1 MMGSEPLTRKRKA
14 ERIGPKG
21 MDSMRRFAVLVAFF
35 LLFTFGAFAEAGKC
49 DCSKCRSDQIC
60 CPTANG
66 YCGCFPGSIH
76 CYSGMRG
83 FNIDELKPEPVEI
96 AQKCNAGEPG
106 CPDMKVPPPPVQE
119 PKKSTDT
126 YHAPTTYPKP
136 DAPVYHSKP
145 APPPD
150 PCPAAGKPTCK

>member
-1 MMGSEPLTRKRKA
+1 MRK
-14 ERIGPKG
+14 
-21 MDSMRRFAVLVAFF
+21 FALLLVFVTMLSF
-35 LLFTFGAFAEAGKC
+35 SAFADNC
-49 DCSKCRSDQIC
+49 DCSKCSSDQVC
-60 CPTANG
+60 CKFSNG
-66 YCGCFPGSIH
+66 HCSCFPGGITCPSA
-76 CYSGMRG
+76 RG
-83 FNIDELKPEPVEI
+83 SLFNIDNKLVSDEPI
-96 AQKCNAGEPG
+96 LLAQKCTAGEPG

-126 YHAPTTYPKP
+126 YHPPPTYPKP